1 MRNMFK
7 KLFGALILAS
17 QITTAA
23 YSYNAKRLDSEAEEC
38 MTKIWAGIRLK
49 GQIKDHLHFLS
60 DAEIFPK
67 KYTEVSSVDDFCEA
81 AVAKVQDFKF
91 CQFVEDCK
99 LVHEESDIRT
109 TKLAVLMLIEKVGEK
124 YERALLKA
132 ARAKAISSQTT
143 SAIDQPD
150 TDSILKAFFNAD
162 EDITLVF

>member
-1 MRNMFK
+1 MFE
-7 KLFGALILAS
+7 KLFGTLVLAS

-23 YSYNAKRLDSEAEEC
+23 YGYNAKRLDSEAEEC

-49 GQIKDHLHFLS
+49 SQIKDHLHFLS

-67 KYTEVSSVDDFCEA
+67 KYTEVSSFDDFCEA

-91 CQFVEDCK
+91 RQFVEDCK
-99 LVHEESDIRT
+99 FVYDESSVT
-109 TKLAVLMLIEKVGEK
+109 PTKFAVLMLIEKVGKK
-124 YERALLKA
+124 YERALMKA
-132 ARAKAISSQTT
+132 ARAKAISNQTT

-162 EDITLVF
+162 EDITIKY